1 MVAGGKRRTVSGVRI
16 SNQRE
21 QRTALHSRRRRLPQR
36 VEKGRR
42 QIHQARRGLDALADK
57 TLAGKFEEQGYVDG
71 SVVKENAVGQF
82 AVVAQGFAV
91 IGGDSD
97 QRIVIQPLVPQI
109 VKQFPHSSIHVGD
122 TPVVRGVRKP
132 AAERFGWIVGIVRVP
147 QVKPQKKRTALLL
160 AEPFEYVS
168 QGHLAASLHGSL
180 AALPGL
186 LPVKACVV
194 DIEAALESGGKPV
207 FWVEDDA
214 ADEGPRVVALGMES
228 IG

>member
-1 MVAGGKRRTVSGVRI
+1 KLVTDAQGSKRAPPERAFGVVAGGKRRTVSGVRI

-71 SVVKENAVGQF
+71 SVVKENAVGHF
-82 AVVAQGFAV
+82 
-91 IGGDSD
+91 
-97 QRIVIQPLVPQI
+97 
-109 VKQFPHSSIHVGD
+109 
-122 TPVVRGVRKP
+122 
-132 AAERFGWIVGIVRVP
+132 
-147 QVKPQKKRTALLL
+147 
-160 AEPFEYVS
+160 
-168 QGHLAASLHGSL
+168 AASLHGSL

-214 ADEGPRVVALGMES
+214 ADEGPRVVALGVES